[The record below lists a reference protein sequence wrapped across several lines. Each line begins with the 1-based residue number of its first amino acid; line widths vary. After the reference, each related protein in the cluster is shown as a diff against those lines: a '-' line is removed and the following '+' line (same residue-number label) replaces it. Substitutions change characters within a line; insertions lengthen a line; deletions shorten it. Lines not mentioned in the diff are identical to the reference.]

1 MDDCKIGLE
10 KVTTRNPE
18 GGRYTRDEDD
28 ESLRHMRRQRDKET
42 HAELTALRATNT
54 EQLKTI
60 SNLTVE
66 IEMLR
71 SEHEVDRVK
80 QANEVKLLRGEFES
94 YVNRTEQAIEAAQ
107 TVANAGFIG
116 KNVIYAIVSITAAI
130 GGVVAVSELIKKWL
144 QHS

>member
-1 MDDCKIGLE
+1 MDDCHVGLE

-18 GGRYTRDEDD
+18 GGRYTRDAEDD
-28 ESLRHMRRQRDKET
+28 SLRHMRRQRDKET
-42 HAELTALRATNT
+42 YAELTALRETNT

-80 QANEVKLLRGEFES
+80 QDNEVKLLRSEFES
-94 YVNRTEQAIEAAQ
+94 YVNRTEQAIIAAQ

>member
-1 MDDCKIGLE
+1 MGDGHVGLE

-18 GGRYTRDEDD
+18 GGRYTRDTEDD
-28 ESLRHMRRQRDKET
+28 SLRHMRRQRDKET
-42 HAELTALRATNT
+42 YAELTALRETNT
-54 EQLKTI
+54 EHLKTI
-60 SNLTVE
+60 HSLTIE

-80 QANEVKLLRGEFES
+80 QDNEVKLLRSEFES
-94 YVNRTEQAIEAAQ
+94 YVNRTEQAIVAAQ

-144 QHS
+144 HHS

>member
-1 MDDCKIGLE
+1 MGDGHVGLE

-18 GGRYTRDEDD
+18 GGRYTRDTEDD
-28 ESLRHMRRQRDKET
+28 SLRHMRRQRDKET
-42 HAELTALRATNT
+42 YAELTALRETNT
-54 EQLKTI
+54 EHLKTI
-60 SNLTVE
+60 HSLTIE

-80 QANEVKLLRGEFES
+80 QDNEVKLLRSEFES
-94 YVNRTEQAIEAAQ
+94 YVNRTEQAIVAAQ
-107 TVANAGFIG
+107 TVANAGCIG

-144 QHS
+144 HHS